1 MAAQEPVFL
10 ELLVVAV
17 CGCFAPMLCVTCPKQ
32 CDCGQSFTQIN
43 CSSRGITDVPRGIY
57 ENTSELLL
65 KANAIES
72 LRRDQFL
79 RLRQLERLDLNENVI
94 MTIQEG
100 AFNGLYRLQ
109 ILNLR
114 RNRLRSLQGGMF
126 RYLTNLRELTLQ
138 GNPIICLEAYTF
150 SHLPSLRKLD
160 LRELRQLKA
169 ISRNAFNGLTALR
182 NPWNCTCVVHWLA
195 RWLQEHMRNDT
206 SLLQLQRCGGCFSPV
221 ELRRKLLCDVPLSSL
236 KCKRPQIHKVHP
248 TVNATVGGNAALQ
261 CELSPGVETAISWIT
276 PDGSRAKRSSFR
288 GGRVKVVNDGTLNIS
303 RVTMSDAGV
312 YRCMATND
320 AGFDNFYKILNV
332 TGSILPE
339 FAATQVPINLDDIPE
354 VDDFDVSYCTNPR
367 GDEDVFLLNRTQYTQ
382 RDVNLEPEDPRVNP
396 TADATKIPPMDSP
409 TQKDDDKDT
418 FMTLYKGY
426 LIAALVAAVSLGTL
440 LWILVCAVM
449 KCSKERNRDDRKN
462 KRLAKLKKEEAS
474 ESRFNVSCVKSID
487 PEETVE
493 IPDVYT
499 RSKATLGT
507 GLCGDDLRHNDVVS
521 PSAYELGRPDVT
533 AVLENVIHHRSIL
546 IRSQNSIETWI
557 DGGTNR
563 DITPECYALNAII
576 IRKKQPDIPR
586 EGNAGKFTASSLKTN
601 MTEVV
606 PKRFEGIE
614 KESLFQPL
622 VTPYNTRGHS
632 LEIKNPPAKLEIR
645 KRSFEVRTVP
655 AWNQLPGKVVHQSSV
670 NGFKSS
676 IDSYIK
682 TVFDGGA
689 TRVYPPSSSRLQRY
703 TGTSLQFRESQEKNK
718 DR

>member
-10 ELLVVAV
+10 ELLIVAM
-17 CGCFAPMLCVTCPKQ
+17 CSCFVPMICVTCPKQ

-57 ENTSELLL
+57 QESSELLL

-79 RLRQLERLDLNENVI
+79 RLRQLERLDLSENVI

-169 ISRNAFNGLTALR
+169 VSRNAFNGLTALMSLTMSDSNLRRLPYLQHLTSLQELDVSRNSISLLNANNLQGLVKLTRLVLSHNHLSSVEQDSLDDLFSLSELDLSYNNITSLPFRLFRDTSLVRVSLQR

-195 RWLQEHMRNDT
+195 RWLQQHMRNDT
-206 SLLQLQRCGGCFSPV
+206 SLLELQRCGGCFSPV
-221 ELRRKLLCDVPLSSL
+221 DLRGRLLCDVPLSSL
-236 KCKRPQIHKVHP
+236 KCKRPHIQKVHP
-248 TVNATVGGNAALQ
+248 TVNATLGGNAALQ

-276 PDGSRAKRSSFR
+276 PDGSKAKRSTFR
-288 GGRVKVVNDGTLNIS
+288 GGRVKVINDGTLNIS

-354 VDDFDVSYCTNPR
+354 VDDFDASYCTNPR

-382 RDVNLEPEDPRVNP
+382 RDVNLEPDDHRVNP
-396 TADATKIPPMDSP
+396 TVDATKIPPMDSP
-409 TQKDDDKDT
+409 TQKDKDKDT

-499 RSKATLGT
+499 VSKLTGIFEDMTVNPAT
-507 GLCGDDLRHNDVVS
+507 
-521 PSAYELGRPDVT
+521 
-533 AVLENVIHHRSIL
+533 
-546 IRSQNSIETWI
+546 ETI
-557 DGGTNR
+557 
-563 DITPECYALNAII
+563 
-576 IRKKQPDIPR
+576 
-586 EGNAGKFTASSLKTN
+586 
-601 MTEVV
+601 V
-606 PKRFEGIE
+606 
-614 KESLFQPL
+614 
-622 VTPYNTRGHS
+622 
-632 LEIKNPPAKLEIR
+632 
-645 KRSFEVRTVP
+645 
-655 AWNQLPGKVVHQSSV
+655 
-670 NGFKSS
+670 
-676 IDSYIK
+676 
-682 TVFDGGA
+682 
-689 TRVYPPSSSRLQRY
+689 
-703 TGTSLQFRESQEKNK
+703 
-718 DR
+718 